1 MLFQLYGANASS
13 QLIGWILVF
22 VGLILMNEVGRRT
35 KLGGMIVFVFI
46 PSVLTVYFIAAH
58 MGAFGGSSNPTV
70 AFMDGW
76 FHYFKLYAADIGCV
90 GFMMIKYKWG
100 IGKEKWFAW
109 FPWFIVAANIMIA
122 NVSDMESALAAF
134 SISGNLN
141 GAWWASNE
149 GVFIYGGWW
158 NVVNAIA
165 GMINIFCMTGVV
177 HLYSSSDKNHADM
190 LWPDMTIW
198 FIIAY
203 DVWNFEYTY
212 LNLPTHSWYCGV
224 ALLLA
229 PTFANA
235 FWNKGAWIQNRA
247 NTLAIWCMWAQVVP
261 GFQLSSRF
269 AAALPSVYGGAS
281 ENGITTMALYDKA
294 IELYNNNLGKTAQA
308 GEVIS
313 QMGITADPRM
323 QGFVAVLAIA
333 INVICMAEIIMR
345 ACKLGKNPYANEVF
359 GDTRDFKLAMERA
372 EKAS

>member
-1 MLFQLYGANASS
+1 MLFQLYSNHAAM
-13 QLIGWILVF
+13 QLIGWVLVF
-22 VGLILMNEVGRRT
+22 CGLILMNEIGRRT
-35 KLGGMIVFVFI
+35 KVGGMIVFVVI
-46 PSVLTVYFIAAH
+46 PCILTVYFILAH
-58 MGAFGGSSNPTV
+58 LGMFGGSSNPTV

-134 SISGNLN
+134 SITGDLS

-158 NVVNAIA
+158 NVVNALA

-177 HLYSSSDKNHADM
+177 HLYTSKDKNHADM

-198 FIIAY
+198 FIVAY
-203 DVWNFEYTY
+203 DIWNFEYTY

-261 GFQLSSRF
+261 LFQLSGVF
-269 AAALPSVYGGAS
+269 AAALPTVYGGAT
-281 ENGITTMALYDKA
+281 EAGVTTMDLYEKA
-294 IELYNNNLGKTAQA
+294 ISLFNAGQGKSAAA
-308 GEVIS
+308 GEAITVL
-313 QMGITADPRM
+313 GITANPAM
-323 QGFVAVLAIA
+323 QSLFAMLALGMNVLCIS
-333 INVICMAEIIMR
+333 VIIKKSIQNKR
-345 ACKLGKNPYANEVF
+345 NPYSNEVF
-359 GDTRDFKLAMERA
+359 MGTKDYEEAMARIA
-372 EKAS
+372 K

>member
-1 MLFQLYGANASS
+1 MIFQINSLW
-13 QLIGWILVF
+13 QVIGWCLVF
-22 VGLILMNEVGRRT
+22 AGLIIVNEIGRRS
-35 KLGGMIVFVFI
+35 KIGGMIVFVII
-46 PSVLTVYFIAAH
+46 PAILTIYFIAIH
-58 MGAFGGSSNPTV
+58 FNAFGGSANPTM
-70 AFMDGW
+70 AYMDGW

-109 FPWFIVAANIMIA
+109 WPWFIVSANIMIA
-122 NVSDMESALAAF
+122 NVSDLESALAAYN
-134 SISGNLN
+134 IAGNLS

-165 GMINIFCMTGVV
+165 GLINIFCMTGCVY
-177 HLYSSSDKNHADM
+177 LYTSKDKNQSDM

-203 DVWNFEYTY
+203 DIWNFEYTY

-235 FWNKGAWIQNRA
+235 LWNKGAWIQNRA

-261 GFQLSSRF
+261 LFQLKGTF
-269 AAALPSVYGGAS
+269 AAALPRVYGGAA
-281 ENGITTMALYDKA
+281 EAGVTTMDLYDKA
-294 IELYNNNLGKTAQA
+294 ITLFNEGQGKTAA
-308 GEVIS
+308 VGEVVS
-313 QMGITADPRM
+313 QLGITADPSM
-323 QGFVAVLAIA
+323 QSLFAMLSLGM
-333 INVICMAEIIMR
+333 NVICISVIIKKSIQNK
-345 ACKLGKNPYANEVF
+345 CNPYSNEVF
-359 GDTRDFKLAMERA
+359 KGTKDYEEALARA
-372 EKAS
+372 VR

>member
-1 MLFQLYGANASS
+1 MLFQLYSEHASM
-13 QLIGWILVF
+13 QLIGWVLVF
-22 VGLILMNEVGRRT
+22 CGLILMNEIGRRT
-35 KLGGMIVFVFI
+35 KAGGMVVFVAI
-46 PSVLTVYFIAAH
+46 PTILTVYFILAH
-58 MGAFGGSSNPTV
+58 LGMFGGSENPTV

-100 IGKEKWFAW
+100 IGKEKWFKW

-134 SISGNLN
+134 SITGDLS

-158 NVVNAIA
+158 NVVNALA
-165 GMINIFCMTGVV
+165 GMINIFCMTGCI
-177 HLYSSSDKNHADM
+177 HLYTSNDKNQSDM

-198 FIIAY
+198 FIVAY
-203 DVWNFEYTY
+203 DIWNFEYTY

-235 FWNKGAWIQNRA
+235 LWNKGAWIQNRA

-261 GFQLSSRF
+261 AFQLSSRF
-269 AAALPSVYGGAS
+269 AASLPSVYGGATA
-281 ENGITTMALYDKA
+281 NGITTMDLYDKA
-294 IELYNNNLGKTAQA
+294 IALYNSGAGKTAQA
-308 GEVIS
+308 GQIIS
-313 QMGITADPRM
+313 DMGITADPRA
-323 QGFVAVLAIA
+323 QGVVAVLAIA
-333 INVICMAEIIMR
+333 ANVICIAVIIKR
-345 ACKLGKNPYANEVF
+345 AKAMGKNPYSNEVF
-359 GDTRDFKLAMERA
+359 KGTKDFEEAMARA
-372 EKAS
+372 EA

>member
-1 MLFQLYGANASS
+1 MLFQLYSSHASM
-13 QLIGWILVF
+13 QLIGWVLVF
-22 VGLILMNEVGRRT
+22 CGLILMNEIGRRT
-35 KLGGMIVFVFI
+35 KIGGMIVFVII
-46 PSVLTVYFIAAH
+46 PTILTVYFILAH
-58 MGAFGGSSNPTV
+58 LNMFGGQSNPTV
-70 AFMDGW
+70 AYMDGW

-122 NVSDMESALAAF
+122 NVSDMESALAAL
-134 SISGNLN
+134 SITGDLS

-165 GMINIFCMTGVV
+165 GMINIFCMTGCV
-177 HLYSSSDKNHADM
+177 HLYSSKDKNKADM

-235 FWNKGAWIQNRA
+235 LWNKGAWIQNRA

-261 GFQLSSRF
+261 GFQLSSKF
-269 AAALPSVYGGAS
+269 AAALPSVYGGATA
-281 ENGITTMALYDKA
+281 NNITTMDLYAKA
-294 IELYNNNLGKTAQA
+294 IELYNNEQGKTAAA
-308 GEVIS
+308 GDAIAA
-313 QMGITADPRM
+313 MGITANPTM
-323 QGFVAVLAIA
+323 QGVVAILSIVA
-333 INVICMAEIIMR
+333 NVICISVIIKRSIAM
-345 ACKLGKNPYANEVF
+345 GKNPYSNEVF
-359 GDTRDFKLAMERA
+359 KGTKDFNEAMERA
-372 EKAS
+372 EVA

>member
-1 MLFQLYGANASS
+1 MFFQITNLW
-13 QLIGWILVF
+13 QILGWFLVF
-22 VGLILMNEVGRRT
+22 AGLILLNEVGRRT
-35 KLGGMIVFVFI
+35 KVGGMIIFVII
-46 PSVLTVYFIAAH
+46 PAILTVYFIAAH
-58 MGAFGGSSNPTV
+58 FGAFGGSANPTV
-70 AFMDGW
+70 AYMDGW

-109 FPWFIVAANIMIA
+109 WPWFIVSANIMIA

-134 SISGNLN
+134 SITGNLS

-158 NVVNAIA
+158 NVVNALA
-165 GMINIFCMTGVV
+165 GLINIFCMTGCV
-177 HLYSSSDKNHADM
+177 HLYTSKDKNQSDM

-235 FWNKGAWIQNRA
+235 LWNKGAWIQNRA

-261 GFQLSSRF
+261 LFQLSGRF
-269 AAALPSVYGGAS
+269 AAVLPRVYGGAA
-281 ENGITTMALYDKA
+281 ENGVTTMALYDKA
-294 IELYNNNLGKTAQA
+294 IALYNQGLGKTAEA
-308 GEVIS
+308 GKAIAE
-313 QMGITADPRM
+313 MGITADPSV
-323 QGFVAVLAIA
+323 QGFVAMMALAVNVLCISVIVRNAI
-333 INVICMAEIIMR
+333 R
-345 ACKLGKNPYANEVF
+345 LGKNPYSNEVF
-359 GDTRDFKLAMERA
+359 AGTRDFDEAMARA
-372 EKAS
+372 DLS

>member
-1 MLFQLYGANASS
+1 MLFQLYGPSAGM
-13 QLIGWILVF
+13 QLIGWVLVFAGLLLMNEIGRRTKAGGILVF
-22 VGLILMNEVGRRT
+22 VI
-35 KLGGMIVFVFI
+35 I
-46 PSVLTVYFIAAH
+46 PTILTVYFIAAH
-58 MGAFGGSSNPTV
+58 LGAFGGDNNPTV
-70 AFMDGW
+70 AYMDGW

-122 NVSDMESALAAF
+122 NVSDMESAIAAF
-134 SISGNLN
+134 NITGNLS

-177 HLYSSSDKNHADM
+177 HLYTSNDKNKSDM
-190 LWPDMTIW
+190 LWPDMTVW
-198 FIIAY
+198 FILAY

-212 LNLPTHSWYCGV
+212 LNLPTHTWYCGV

-261 GFQLSSRF
+261 GFQLWSKF
-269 AAALPSVYGGAS
+269 AAALPSVYGGATA
-281 ENGITTMALYDKA
+281 NGITTMDLYAKA
-294 IELYNNNLGKTAQA
+294 IELYNSGAGKTSQA
-308 GEVIS
+308 GDIIAS
-313 QMGITADPRM
+313 MGITADPRA
-323 QGFVAVLAIA
+323 QGVVAILSIA
-333 INVICMAEIIMR
+333 INVICIAEIIKR
-345 ACKLGKNPYANEVF
+345 SIKLGKNPYANNVF
-359 GDTRDFKLAMERA
+359 EDTKDFQLAMERA
-372 EKAS
+372 EKA